1 MYSFRILSDVFGLMC
16 VPNKHGESQCLFYL
30 FSGSQIFTPCPD
42 LSFPTAAS
50 SSTASPSSPS
60 GPGLENLQDFVP
72 STPTL
77 EIKTLMISA

>member
-50 SSTASPSSPS
+50 PSSQS